1 MYIGSF
7 QFHSICKYKV
17 DKAYILKNIYF
28 FRRANLDGNQ
38 GILSILQLGEAIIQ
52 KNKAQLLLKVLR
64 SEMMATIFGVFG
76 PFQIR
81 TVLQYDEKLD
91 KHEKISITVPKIV
104 KHCQLL
110 PIHQYPLPILFQ
122 VVNKI
127 QLITNQIMQFV
138 QILKCHSHNPKNVV
152 F

>member
-81 TVLQYDEKLD
+81 THTTYSLNIKWQKCAGISGLWVFNEICQKMYPEK
-91 KHEKISITVPKIV
+91 KKKKSWEPFGS
-104 KHCQLL
+104 CLL
-110 PIHQYPLPILFQ
+110 NSTANPA
-122 VVNKI
+122 
-127 QLITNQIMQFV
+127 QIG
-138 QILKCHSHNPKNVV
+138 
-152 F
+152 